1 MKLKLNSR
9 KSRKGAFTLIEI
21 LLVLVIIGLVAT
33 AVVVNLIPQQE
44 GAERNTAKILVDNV
58 RSSLD
63 TYRLNIG
70 RYPTEED
77 GGLLALLKKPEY
89 ENERLGAKWSGP
101 YVKKDTALTAPWGNQ
116 LVYEPADPEFKQPED
131 PDYRLY
137 SMGPNGI
144 GGDEDDIG
152 DKENEEEVESLE
164 ELGEAGDTTTGNE

>member
-70 RYPTEED
+70 RYPTE
-77 GGLLALLKKPEY
+77 
-89 ENERLGAKWSGP
+89 
-101 YVKKDTALTAPWGNQ
+101 
-116 LVYEPADPEFKQPED
+116 
-131 PDYRLY
+131 
-137 SMGPNGI
+137 
-144 GGDEDDIG
+144 
-152 DKENEEEVESLE
+152 
-164 ELGEAGDTTTGNE
+164 

>member
-101 YVKKDTALTAPWGNQ
+101 YVKKDTALTDPWGNQ
-116 LVYEPADPEFKQPED
+116 LVYEPADPEFKQPEIRITD
-131 PDYRLY
+131 FTQWARTVSVAMRTISATRKTRRKSKVLK
-137 SMGPNGI
+137 N
-144 GGDEDDIG
+144 
-152 DKENEEEVESLE
+152 
-164 ELGEAGDTTTGNE
+164 

>member
-1 MKLKLNSR
+1 MKINLKSS

-44 GAERNTAKILVDNV
+44 GAEKNVTNILVNDV
-58 RSSLD
+58 RKSLNM
-63 TYRLNIG
+63 YRLNIG
-70 RYPTEED
+70 HYPTEEE
-77 GGLLALLKKPEY
+77 GGLLALLKKPEF

-101 YVKKDTALTAPWGNQ
+101 YVDKGTSLTDPWGNQ

>member
-44 GAERNTAKILVDNV
+44 GAERNAAKILVDNV

-63 TYRLNIG
+63 NYRLNIG

-77 GGLLALLKKPEY
+77 L
-89 ENERLGAKWSGP
+89 
-101 YVKKDTALTAPWGNQ
+101 
-116 LVYEPADPEFKQPED
+116 
-131 PDYRLY
+131 
-137 SMGPNGI
+137 
-144 GGDEDDIG
+144 
-152 DKENEEEVESLE
+152 SLIHI
-164 ELGEAGDTTTGNE
+164 

>member
-1 MKLKLNSR
+1 MKLKFNSR
-9 KSRKGAFTLIEI
+9 KARKGAFTLIEI

-33 AVVVNLIPQQE
+33 VLVVNIMPQQA
-44 GAERNTAKILVDNV
+44 GAERDAAEIMVKSVKN
-58 RSSLD
+58 SLD

-70 RYPTEED
+70 RYPTEEE

-89 ENERLGAKWSGP
+89 ENEKLGAKWSGP
-101 YVKKDTALTAPWGNQ
+101 YVKKETTFEDPWGNQ

-137 SMGPNGI
+137 SLGPNGI
-144 GGDEDDIG
+144 QGGDDDIG